1 MNFLQIAGLDDT
13 TSTTTNSNKG
23 NSLMPE
29 APVWSQRASEIHQN
43 SDLYFNTALK
53 HFHFHHLS
61 ALVWNINDK
70 DAAVDPFLQDL
81 TLTPAARTQS

>member
-1 MNFLQIAGLDDT
+1 MA
-13 TSTTTNSNKG
+13 
-23 NSLMPE
+23 E
-29 APVWSQRASEIHQN
+29 APVQSEQASEIHQN

-61 ALVWNINDK
+61 AVVWNINGK

-81 TLTPAARTQS
+81 MLSAAARIHS